1 MTRTLLKTLTIAG
14 LATLLGAAPLAT
26 PALAGGSVS
35 FALAPRNAQDAKIMD
50 FGLRGY
56 ALYNGIRSGALV
68 RQFGRG
74 NQAGLA
80 QYGAGNVGIVRQQ
93 GEGHA
98 AALQQRGNANTYG
111 IFQFGRN
118 TNADVV
124 QDGDGQTGAAVTF
137 GW

>member
-14 LATLLGAAPLAT
+14 LAALIGAAPLAT

-35 FALAPRNAQDAKIMD
+35 FALAPRNAQDAQIMD

-80 QYGAGNVGIVRQQ
+80 QYGAGNVGVVRQQ
-93 GEGHA
+93 GDGHA
-98 AALQQRGNANTYG
+98 ATLQQVGNANSYG

-124 QDGDGQTGAAVTF
+124 QQGDSGTGATVQL